1 MSRIMSVQH
10 LKQAVAFVASFSMS
24 LPVVGDG
31 QALVGKSS
39 SSSGDGAQ
47 QQDFGSCALH
57 SLLGADRRG
66 CWTFIHFIL

>member
-1 MSRIMSVQH
+1 MSVQH

-31 QALVGKSS
+31 QALVGKSSSS